1 MPPRPA
7 LAKSELEVAR
17 IVWRLGSA
25 TVRQVLEQLPKNRG
39 LELKTVQT
47 YLRRLEAKGYVKT
60 RKEGR
65 SKVYIPKIRPDRVVR
80 EVVDDFIDRMF
91 DGEAIPLLQHLI
103 NDRGLNDK
111 EIDRLRKMLNSL
123 EAENDES
130 DQS

>member
-25 TVRQVLEQLPKNRG
+25 TVRQILEQLPKNRG

-47 YLRRLEAKGYVKT
+47 YLRRLESKGYVKT

-65 SKVYIPKIRPDRVVR
+65 SKIYIPKIRPDRVVR

>member
-25 TVRQVLEQLPKNRG
+25 TVRQILEQLPKNRG

-80 EVVDDFIDRMF
+80 EVVDDFLDRVF

-103 NDRGLNDK
+103 DDRGLNDK
-111 EIDRLRKMLNSL
+111 EIDRLRKMLNRL
-123 EAENDES
+123 EAKNDES

>member
-25 TVRQVLEQLPKNRG
+25 TVRQILEQLPKNRG

-80 EVVDDFIDRMF
+80 EVVEDFMDRVF

>member
-91 DGEAIPLLQHLI
+91 DGEAIPLIQHLI

-111 EIDRLRKMLNSL
+111 EIDRLRNMLDSL

>member
-80 EVVDDFIDRMF
+80 EGVDDFIDRVF
-91 DGEAIPLLQHLI
+91 DGEAIPLIQHLI

>member
-1 MPPRPA
+1 
-7 LAKSELEVAR
+7 
-17 IVWRLGSA
+17 LGSA

-47 YLRRLEAKGYVKT
+47 YLRRLESKGYVKT

-65 SKVYIPKIRPDRVVR
+65 SKAYIPKIRPDRVVR

-111 EIDRLRKMLNSL
+111 EIDRLRKMLNRL

>member
-47 YLRRLEAKGYVKT
+47 YLRRLESKGYVKT

-65 SKVYIPKIRPDRVVR
+65 SKAYIPKIRPDRVVR